1 MALNVLIAGQEAAGG
16 QILRTL
22 AASPHRVMA
31 VLTQE
36 PASLSGHAERAG
48 LTTLPAKLVKDA
60 AFAETIRAW
69 EVDLLL
75 NVHSLHIVA
84 DAVLA
89 APRIGAFNL
98 HPGPLP
104 SYAGLNTPG
113 WAIYNGESE
122 YGVTVHWM
130 QPGIDTGSIA
140 FEERFAMPAKVT
152 ALGLAGECTRRGVAL
167 LNRLIECAETDPSS
181 IPRIPQDLSK
191 RAYYTRHRIP
201 EDGRLDW
208 NRPAEEVARFARA
221 FDYGPFASPWGR
233 PVAVIA
239 GRRVEAL
246 GIEPTGVAATAAVGC
261 HRLEKGALQIACS
274 DEWVDV
280 RHVFVDGTLVK
291 SDRVADWIR
300 SGEQLAEARSSERRA
315 TSLGANI

>member
-1 MALNVLIAGQEAAGG
+1 MGLNVLIAGQEAAGA

-22 AASPHRVMA
+22 VASPHRVVA

-36 PASLSGHAERAG
+36 PASLFGHADRAG

-60 AFAETIRAW
+60 AFAATIREW

-75 NVHSLHIVA
+75 NVHSLHILA
-84 DAVLA
+84 DAVLS

-130 QPGIDTGSIA
+130 QPGIDTGPIA
-140 FEERFAMPAKVT
+140 FEERFAMPAQVT
-152 ALGLAGECTRRGVAL
+152 ALGLAAECTRRGVAL
-167 LNRLIECAETDPSS
+167 LERLIECAEANPSS
-181 IPRIPQDLSK
+181 IPRAPQDLAA
-191 RAYYTRHRIP
+191 RTYYARHRIP
-201 EDGRLDW
+201 EDGRIDW
-208 NRPAEEVARFARA
+208 NRPAAEVARFARA
-221 FDYGPFASPWGR
+221 FDYGPFPSPWGR

-246 GIEPTGVAATAAVGC
+246 GIEPTGVATDAAAGT
-261 HRLEKGALQIACS
+261 HRFENGALQLACA

-280 RHVFVDGTLVK
+280 RHVFVDGALMK
-291 SDRVADWIR
+291 SDRIADWIR
-300 SGEQLAEARSSERRA
+300 SGVLDDVRSSEREV
-315 TSLGANI
+315 TSHGANI

>member
-1 MALNVLIAGQEAAGG
+1 MGLNVLIAGQEAAGA

-22 AASPHRVMA
+22 VASPHRVVA
-31 VLTQE
+31 VLTQD
-36 PASLSGHAERAG
+36 PASLSGHAAQAG
-48 LTTLPAKLVKDA
+48 VMTLPAKVVKDV
-60 AFAETIRAW
+60 AFADLIRAW

-89 APRIGAFNL
+89 APKIGAFNL

-113 WAIYNGESE
+113 WAIHNGESE

-130 QPGIDTGSIA
+130 QPGIDTGPIA
-140 FEERFAMPAKVT
+140 FEARFAMPPKVT
-152 ALGLAGECTRRGVAL
+152 ALALAGECTRRGVAL
-167 LNRLIECAETDPSS
+167 LNRLIERAAADPSS
-181 IPRIPQDLSK
+181 IPRAPQNLSA
-191 RAYYTRHRIP
+191 RAYYARHRIP
-201 EDGRLDW
+201 EDGRIDW
-208 NRPAEEVARFARA
+208 NRPAAEVARFARA

-239 GRRVEAL
+239 GRRVEVL
-246 GIEPTGVAATAAVGC
+246 GIEPTGVATEAAAGS
-261 HRLEKGALQIACS
+261 HRLDNGALQLACS

-280 RHVFVDGTLVK
+280 RHVFVDGALMK
-291 SDRVADWIR
+291 SYRVADWIR
-300 SGEQLAEARSSERRA
+300 SEVLDDARSSEREM